1 MSNQRQIIGNGGHRP
16 EVHTRSLTLP
26 TQLGEGGF
34 GNYPGLGGGGF
45 PAPFEG
51 GGGGLFGGGAPGG
64 NAGGFFGGGAPVGN
78 PGGGFF
84 GGGPPAVGSGGGGG
98 GNFLSNLLGGGGG
111 GAAGGS
117 SNPLSSLNLKQIS
130 GFVERMGG
138 IDGIIGSMGK
148 VQKFMST
155 FQQMAPMVKT
165 LFSSLGKGKVA
176 SEDVEVFKPKR
187 KRRKKSSTGRR
198 RTGGSKGRIGGST
211 KRKRK

>member
-26 TQLGEGGF
+26 PQLGEGGF
-34 GNYPGLGGGGF
+34 GQYPGLGGGGF

-51 GGGGLFGGGAPGG
+51 GGGGFFGGGAPGG
-64 NAGGFFGGGAPVGN
+64 NAGGFFGGGAPGGN
-78 PGGGFF
+78 AGGGFF
-84 GGGPPAVGSGGGGG
+84 GGGPPAASTGGG

-117 SNPLSSLNLKQIS
+117 SNPLSGLNLKQIS

-165 LFSSLGKGKVA
+165 LFGSLGKGKVNA
-176 SEDVEVFKPKR
+176 SKDVEEIFKPKR
-187 KRRKKSSTGRR
+187 KRRKKSGAARR
-198 RTGGSKGRIGGST
+198 KQGGSRSKTGSST